1 MGFFPYSGEGNSPRF
16 GDFEAQ
22 RHWMELTFNLPIN
35 EWYVPSSRNE
45 VGYWG
50 IDYPPLTA
58 YHELVMGYISHLYEP
73 SSVEL
78 FSSRGYETLTHRQF
92 VRLSVLIS
100 EILTYFPAAYFVSS
114 ALRSGRWS
122 KYFTFLAL
130 VLSPCLIFVDHG
142 HFQYNAVPLGFLL
155 GATGC
160 VLRGKPLWSAFL
172 FTCAFMFKQTL
183 LYFSPIFF
191 AFMLGEALERRS
203 ILGIL
208 VRLTKLA
215 LVVIGTIAA
224 HIFPFIARCA
234 DVDCVKHQLWNILIR
249 IFPFDRGVFED
260 YVANFWIV
268 ISPVIKLRAASR
280 ENLRLIGIS
289 STWLTLLGCLP
300 VCWFLAT
307 NPRKHLFP
315 LGLAACSL
323 SFYLFSWM
331 VHEKA
336 ILLPLTAVLISIPTL
351 VRTKN
356 SDLVLR
362 VTEASVLSLWRLM
375 TYDKCAIGGL
385 AVSVFGYHC
394 LRNTVLSREISAG
407 IESAHR
413 VDHRFMSVLSI
424 FANTIALTG
433 FALDVAVKPPTG
445 LPYLWP
451 LVISAGCFGTFF
463 LSWFRIIH
471 LVWYDSM

>member
-1 MGFFPYSGEGNSPRF
+1 
-16 GDFEAQ
+16 
-22 RHWMELTFNLPIN
+22 
-35 EWYVPSSRNE
+35 
-45 VGYWG
+45 
-50 IDYPPLTA
+50 
-58 YHELVMGYISHLYEP
+58 
-73 SSVEL
+73 
-78 FSSRGYETLTHRQF
+78 
-92 VRLSVLIS
+92 
-100 EILTYFPAAYFVSS
+100 
-114 ALRSGRWS
+114 
-122 KYFTFLAL
+122 
-130 VLSPCLIFVDHG
+130 
-142 HFQYNAVPLGFLL
+142 
-155 GATGC
+155 
-160 VLRGKPLWSAFL
+160 
-172 FTCAFMFKQTL
+172 MFKQTL

-203 ILGIL
+203 KLGIL